1 MGYKANIDRTR
12 LKAQCQ
18 EHIHLLDLIES
29 DRREEAAQFLWRHL
43 DQVGRLKTDQ
53 RAVPEESQI

>member
-1 MGYKANIDRTR
+1 M
-12 LKAQCQ
+12 AQCQ

-43 DQVGRLKTDQ
+43 DEVGRLKTKQD
-53 RAVPEESQI
+53 VMPKDDGI